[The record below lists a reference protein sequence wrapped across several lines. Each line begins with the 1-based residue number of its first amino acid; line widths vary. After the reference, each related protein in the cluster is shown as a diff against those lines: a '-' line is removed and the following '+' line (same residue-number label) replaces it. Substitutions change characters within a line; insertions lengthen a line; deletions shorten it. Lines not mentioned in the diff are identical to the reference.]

1 MLRLMYV
8 VACAARLQR
17 ECWKEC
23 RTSNKPLLSKC
34 QGRVVFSIRETY
46 KLHRERLIS
55 IQNDVELLRWM
66 VKGCKG
72 TNGDSDA
79 KDAQHID
86 ADIAGMQLDKNCSP
100 LSRFFNGVITDIFCR
115 VAEHYGQNYGQVV
128 KFIADWPCYNPEH
141 QRTSSAPSRIKIVV
155 RKR

>member
-1 MLRLMYV
+1 M
-8 VACAARLQR
+8 QI
-17 ECWKEC
+17 W
-23 RTSNKPLLSKC
+23 

-55 IQNDVELLRWM
+55 IQKDVELLRWI

-72 TNGDSDA
+72 RESSESGDA
-79 KDAQHID
+79 KDVTRGD
-86 ADIAGMQLDKNCSP
+86 ADGGGVRQVQKNCSP
-100 LSRFFNGVITDIFCR
+100 LARFFNGVITDIFCR

-128 KFIADWPCYNPEH
+128 RFIADWPCYNAGERCE
-141 QRTSSAPSRIKIVV
+141 QGEQAAASSPSKIKIVV

>member
-1 MLRLMYV
+1 
-8 VACAARLQR
+8 
-17 ECWKEC
+17 
-23 RTSNKPLLSKC
+23 
-34 QGRVVFSIRETY
+34 
-46 KLHRERLIS
+46 
-55 IQNDVELLRWM
+55 M

-72 TNGDSDA
+72 KTGDSDA
-79 KDAQHID
+79 KDAQLSD
-86 ADIAGMQLDKNCSP
+86 TDLAGNVSLLGVGELDKNCSP